1 MKTEG
6 YLEEDHTTKLRA
18 YRRLDRGSATEGG
31 SAQEGTIRRW
41 ICPRRDFKTGQW
53 TAAGDK

>member
-31 SAQEGTIRRW
+31 SDQEGTIRRW
-41 ICPRRDFKTGQW
+41 ICSRRDYKTVDLPAEGL
-53 TAAGDK
+53 